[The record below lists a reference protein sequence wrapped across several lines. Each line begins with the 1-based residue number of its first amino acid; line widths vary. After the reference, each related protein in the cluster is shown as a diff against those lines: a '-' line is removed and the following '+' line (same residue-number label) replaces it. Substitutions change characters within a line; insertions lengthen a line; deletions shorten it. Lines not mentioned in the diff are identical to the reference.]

1 MADFLILLLSMSV
14 SGSILVLLLWGLRP
28 VLGRK
33 LSGAWMYY
41 IWIIVALRMLLP
53 FTPEQGLLNRFPGS
67 LGTVRQ
73 ESVASGDIGSQST
86 LMSDNSDME
95 DGGIENANLQDNS
108 SREMN
113 DIQEQEG
120 VHVGS
125 PEDVRPGN
133 GVFSFLSGH
142 LAGAV
147 PAILFFVWL
156 IGAIFLFLRAA
167 LASRIFPERIR
178 RGAFPVDSA
187 EINACYEKACGR
199 LSIRRPPQLLGSTEA
214 ISPML
219 TGLLKPAIVLP
230 VSVLQ
235 HPENLSFIFRHE
247 LIHYKRKD
255 IWFKWLFQLVE
266 CVHFF
271 NPFAYLL
278 RHQVDRCCELSC
290 DEAVVKDMTFQE
302 RKAYGT
308 TLLDA
313 LEPGIFPR
321 TPAASA
327 SLCENAAFIKERLV
341 MIKMNKKKALLLK
354 LSRLC
359 LPQESASAP
368 FIWGPVPLLPI
379 PLRQGM
385 LFLPLF
391 PNSHK
396 PQGLVLSQN
405 YPLPLIR
412 RLLRKILLPIPMQ
425 RPLTALL
432 F

>member
-28 VLGRK
+28 VLGRR

-67 LGTVRQ
+67 LGAVRQ
-73 ESVASGDIGSQST
+73 ESAVAGGIGSQST
-86 LMSDNSDME
+86 LMSDNSGMAE
-95 DGGIENANLQDNS
+95 DRIGNADLQDTS

-120 VHVGS
+120 VHAGR

-133 GVFSFLSGH
+133 GFFSFLSGH
-142 LAGAV
+142 LADAV
-147 PAILFFVWL
+147 PAVLFFIWL
-156 IGAIFLFLRAA
+156 TGAIFLFLRAA

-187 EINACYEKACGR
+187 EINACYEKTCGR

-271 NPFAYLL
+271 
-278 RHQVDRCCELSC
+278 
-290 DEAVVKDMTFQE
+290 
-302 RKAYGT
+302 
-308 TLLDA
+308 
-313 LEPGIFPR
+313 
-321 TPAASA
+321 
-327 SLCENAAFIKERLV
+327 
-341 MIKMNKKKALLLK
+341 
-354 LSRLC
+354 
-359 LPQESASAP
+359 
-368 FIWGPVPLLPI
+368 
-379 PLRQGM
+379 
-385 LFLPLF
+385 
-391 PNSHK
+391 
-396 PQGLVLSQN
+396 
-405 YPLPLIR
+405 
-412 RLLRKILLPIPMQ
+412 
-425 RPLTALL
+425 
-432 F
+432 